1 MNKFYSKLLLGAVS
15 GLSLMIT
22 GQAVKAEPAKIE
34 NLCDYPLY
42 KEYPL
47 VQEEDCSAPAD
58 KRVEPTGSYTS

>member
-22 GQAVKAEPAKIE
+22 GQAVKAEPVKIE

-47 VQEEDCSAPAD
+47 LQEEDCGAPAD